1 MVKVVAMASDNRLIS
16 VVLVDDHP
24 MFREGVRRALTL
36 SGRIEVLAEA
46 DTGREA
52 LKAIAEHRPQVA
64 VVDVRMSDLDGIAV
78 VRAVVRDSLPTR
90 VLLLTAFEDSSLV
103 FEAIQ
108 EGAAGYILKD
118 ASRTEIVEAVA
129 RVAGGGTVIPPELAT
144 GLAGEIRGR
153 LKDEGPL
160 LTDREHE
167 VLKLFAEGMSI
178 PSVAGRLFLAPSTV
192 KSHAQRLY
200 TKLGVSDRAAAVAE
214 AMRRGLLE

>member
-1 MVKVVAMASDNRLIS
+1 MAGLNKLIS
-16 VVLVDDHP
+16 VVLADDHP

-36 SGRIEVLAEA
+36 SGRIDVLAEA
-46 DTGREA
+46 DTGRQA
-52 LKAIAEHRPQVA
+52 LEIIAELRPQVA
-64 VVDVRMSDLDGIAV
+64 VVDVRMPDLDGIAV
-78 VRAVVRDSLPTR
+78 VRAVVRDRLPTR
-90 VLLLTAFEDSSLV
+90 VLLLTAFDDSSLV
-103 FEAIQ
+103 FQAIQ

-118 ASRTEIVEAVA
+118 ASRAQLVEAVA
-129 RVAGGGTVIPPELAT
+129 QAASGGTVIPPELAG

-153 LKDEGPL
+153 LKDDGPL
-160 LTDREHE
+160 LTERERQ

-178 PSVAGRLFLAPSTV
+178 PSVASKLFLAPSTV

>member
-1 MVKVVAMASDNRLIS
+1 MVGLNALIS
-16 VVLVDDHP
+16 VVLADDHP
-24 MFREGVRRALTL
+24 LFREGVRRALTS

-46 DTGREA
+46 STGREA
-52 LKAIAEHRPQVA
+52 LKAIAEHQPQVA
-64 VVDVRMSDLDGIAV
+64 VVDVQMPDLDGIAV
-78 VRAVVRDSLPTR
+78 VRAVVRDGLATR
-90 VLLLTAFEDSSLV
+90 VLLLTAFEDSGLV
-103 FEAIQ
+103 FQAIQ
-108 EGAAGYILKD
+108 EGASGYVLKD
-118 ASRTEIVEAVA
+118 APRSKIVEAVA
-129 RVAGGGTVIPPELAT
+129 QVASGGTVIPPELAG

-160 LTDREHE
+160 LTERERQ

-178 PSVAGRLFLAPSTV
+178 PAVAGRLFLAPSTV